1 MPGPRLSTDL
11 RERIVSVWKKSE
23 TAKARGQI
31 KNVKSYPQIGEQ
43 LQVNPDTVRKIIKK
57 FKDTGTIEDL
67 EVSGRPRKT
76 SPQDDRNIARLANS
90 NSKITRKYV
99 SKINFNFSVIN
110 NIFIIGLFKTNYRI
124 WELK

>member
-99 SKINFNFSVIN
+99 SKINLNSL
-110 NIFIIGLFKTNYRI
+110 FILF
-124 WELK
+124 

>member
-110 NIFIIGLFKTNYRI
+110 NIFIIGLFKTNFMI
-124 WELK
+124 WELM

>member
-67 EVSGRPRKT
+67 DVSGRSRKT
-76 SPQDDRNIARLANS
+76 SPQDDRNIARLVNS
-90 NSKITRKYV
+90 NSKSTRKYV

-110 NIFIIGLFKTNYRI
+110 NIFIIGLFKTNFMI